1 MGTREIQN
9 LDTSLFFIFIYANLI
24 VSYGNSTDLAYYYS
38 SCKNKVCSKTWLS
51 TLVWEAMAV
60 QHKYASHIPKIA
72 IVSNPY
78 LRDHWQLSQKAI
90 GIEIDDLPVLYD
102 AWRREV
108 LSYFLDIPI
117 SRLPKLVSV
126 ND

>member
-1 MGTREIQN
+1 MKSQPDEAVHRLGVVDWWQRKFDQASPAEKE
-9 LDTSLFFIFIYANLI
+9 DLI
-24 VSYGNSTDLAYYYS
+24 AQVI
-38 SCKNKVCSKTWLS
+38 
-51 TLVWEAMAV
+51 EADEEG
-60 QHKYASHIPKIA
+60 QRRR
-72 IVSNPY
+72 NPY

-90 GIEIDDLPVLYD
+90 GIEINHLPVLYD

-126 ND
+126 NDLC

>member
-1 MGTREIQN
+1 MSAFVIARPTDEEIQRRR
-9 LDTSLFFIFIYANLI
+9 
-24 VSYGNSTDLAYYYS
+24 
-38 SCKNKVCSKTWLS
+38 
-51 TLVWEAMAV
+51 
-60 QHKYASHIPKIA
+60 
-72 IVSNPY
+72 NPY

>member
-1 MGTREIQN
+1 MALLFINSR
-9 LDTSLFFIFIYANLI
+9 TSKINDPDSAKFAAETILPDEAVHRLGVVDWWQRKFDQASPAEKEDLI
-24 VSYGNSTDLAYYYS
+24 AQVI
-38 SCKNKVCSKTWLS
+38 
-51 TLVWEAMAV
+51 EADEEG
-60 QHKYASHIPKIA
+60 QRRR
-72 IVSNPY
+72 NPY

-90 GIEIDDLPVLYD
+90 GIEINHLPVLYD

-126 ND
+126 NDLC

>member
-1 MGTREIQN
+1 MKRSQE
-9 LDTSLFFIFIYANLI
+9 SRR
-24 VSYGNSTDLAYYYS
+24 
-38 SCKNKVCSKTWLS
+38 C
-51 TLVWEAMAV
+51 
-60 QHKYASHIPKIA
+60 
-72 IVSNPY
+72 NPY
-78 LRDHWQLSQKAI
+78 LWDRWQLSQKAI
-90 GIEIDDLPVLYD
+90 GIQIDDLPVLYH